1 MVKSRLLIF
10 VAAFSILSVGALYAG
25 RSHPLAT
32 NVTSNSTSTAV
43 AAPSVDLKTFW
54 GQVVCS
60 SGACAQ
66 TQAIYGDIDT
76 DAANG
81 VLICTLSLSGT
92 VQAQDVCASSSAGYV
107 SYYVVTTGTSG
118 TAARG
123 DVYVI
128 Y

>member
-76 DAANG
+76 YSATPGMTPSSNVYWSSNSG
-81 VLICTLSLSGT
+81 RYVLENKSGGPLKYSMML
-92 VQAQDVCASSSAGYV
+92 VGAYEGF
-107 SYYVVTTGTSG
+107 
-118 TAARG
+118 
-123 DVYVI
+123 
-128 Y
+128 